1 MMPSAQT
8 QALYAESKQR
18 LSDRIQSNVNAVGS
32 IARQIVRGSK
42 SSEVRC
48 DAIVIIR
55 SYSFHDSFAVITGGD
70 TKYG

>member
-32 IARQIVRGSK
+32 IARQVVRGSK
-42 SSEVRC
+42 SSEVSILETLILPTSQEC
-48 DAIVIIR
+48 SDI
-55 SYSFHDSFAVITGGD
+55 
-70 TKYG
+70 

>member
-1 MMPSAQT
+1 MMPSALT

-42 SSEVRC
+42 SSEVC
-48 DAIVIIR
+48 LLPL
-55 SYSFHDSFAVITGGD
+55 
-70 TKYG
+70 